1 MKVTI
6 EDQSEMDCAVVAERL
21 EIMPKDIESSLMAY
35 QGELLNSID
44 TTEEFNFVLQILNAV
59 FLGVSD

>member
-1 MKVTI
+1 
-6 EDQSEMDCAVVAERL
+6 MDCAVVAERL